1 MHLVWRED
9 SNSNVTL
16 VVVCC
21 QKAAFKIH
29 RIFYRNQVAGMNF
42 TWKDEAFEG
51 EDAIHL
57 DIQCST
63 DTAKR
68 IMAVYHQYK
77 VLAPATPN
85 FKSGMYECL
94 EYPDPHNKIGAIKM
108 IREVTGMGL
117 KEAKDF
123 SERISFHM
131 GESEVEALTEK
142 GFTLRLITSR

>member
-1 MHLVWRED
+1 MYLNWRE
-9 SNSNVTL
+9 NSEANVNMTIQ
-16 VVVCC
+16 CC
-21 QKAAFKIH
+21 QKAAMKIH
-29 RIFYRNQVAGMNF
+29 RIFYRNQVEGMTFHWTDNGR
-42 TWKDEAFEG
+42 AG
-51 EDAIHL
+51 EDEINMEIIC
-57 DIQCST
+57 DT
-63 DTAKR
+63 TTAKR
-68 IMAVYHQYK
+68 IMSIYHQYK